1 LNRLDWVYA
10 GSAAGAL
17 GAGGLGLWL
26 WSRWHRNPE
35 EAERRR
41 REHVNRIGRIA
52 EAEILEVVELEAAAP
67 RKAGIVLFR
76 RSVTAAPPQSIRRLI
91 LYGYTISGVRYE
103 TAQELFGI
111 PSDVPLPE
119 LGEVASIKYDPAR
132 PGNSILVA
140 ESWSGL
146 RQRGPGVAGPGKGR

>member
-1 LNRLDWVYA
+1 MYA

-26 WSRWHRNPE
+26 RSRLKQDPE

-41 REHVNRIGRIA
+41 RERVNRIGRIA

-67 RKAGIVLFR
+67 RRRGLTLFR
-76 RSVTAAPPQSIRRLI
+76 RSSAAAAPQSIRRLI

-111 PSDVPLPE
+111 PAHLPLPE
-119 LGEVASIKYDPAR
+119 LGDLASIKYDPAR
-132 PGNSILVA
+132 PGNSILAA
-140 ESWSGL
+140 ETWSGL
-146 RQRGPGVAGPGKGR
+146 RPRGPRAAGPGKGR